1 MGYKRAGVVL
11 SRITRTGASTPSLF
25 DEAYADTRD
34 TSQLLAAI
42 DRINRNPGMP
52 GLKLASQMTAGHPWQ
67 NDGYTSSFHAPD
79 KELAN

>member
-1 MGYKRAGVVL
+1 
-11 SRITRTGASTPSLF
+11 
-25 DEAYADTRD
+25 
-34 TSQLLAAI
+34 
-42 DRINRNPGMP
+42 MP